1 MNVDRC
7 NLLSLNVAP
16 VVLWFPSGAA
26 HFSVNTTTTTTTGI
40 QICKFKKSQI
50 SKETD
55 TVDEGIVFEISEAQ
69 TWKEQSSKSSVEF
82 VVALF
87 QVAKESPC
95 PLRLLAGLVD
105 LVTVGGVLA
114 NVPRWDAS

>member
-1 MNVDRC
+1 MFFFKE
-7 NLLSLNVAP
+7 SY
-16 VVLWFPSGAA
+16 FQKGS
-26 HFSVNTTTTTTTGI
+26 
-40 QICKFKKSQI
+40 KKKKSQI

-55 TVDEGIVFEISEAQ
+55 TVDEGIVYEISEAQ

-95 PLRLLAGLVD
+95 PLRLLGLLTSSRWEVSWQMSHAG
-105 LVTVGGVLA
+105 T
-114 NVPRWDAS
+114 RHKIRK